1 MTACR
6 FSLRK
11 TNKKNNWILIKD
23 KRKKNMHIRYINL
36 VWNFYSEM
44 GTHSDG
50 YVEQELL
57 TTFVTCEG
65 DLSDP
70 QFNTKFARLLKQ
82 LQKLLL
88 KGLFSSRGNLTSDFN
103 IFVFFYF
110 FTWNYF
116 KFFETFRNMIF
127 RLFSSKSNLIVF
139 CL

>member
-1 MTACR
+1 MGY
-6 FSLRK
+6 SMGKIIQRK
-11 TNKKNNWILIKD
+11 FVFRCLKLIHDNPEIMKAKNQT
-23 KRKKNMHIRYINL
+23 RMYINFCM
-36 VWNFYSEM
+36 VYFYSEM

-88 KGLFSSRGNLTSDFN
+88 KGMVNCMRNTRGCTFSGVVKILFG
-103 IFVFFYF
+103 
-110 FTWNYF
+110 
-116 KFFETFRNMIF
+116 
-127 RLFSSKSNLIVF
+127 
-139 CL
+139 

>member
-1 MTACR
+1 M
-6 FSLRK
+6 FI
-11 TNKKNNWILIKD
+11 N
-23 KRKKNMHIRYINL
+23 RYFEI
-36 VWNFYSEM
+36 FSEM

-88 KGLFSSRGNLTSDFN
+88 KG
-103 IFVFFYF
+103 
-110 FTWNYF
+110 
-116 KFFETFRNMIF
+116 
-127 RLFSSKSNLIVF
+127 
-139 CL
+139 